1 MSKPDLFIDGKR
13 LELGKSIGKG
23 GEGIVYLVAG
33 ATKKA
38 VKVYTGNQNPDRE
51 AKVRAMVRDGL
62 AKTSSLVAYPEEIV
76 TTKSGQ
82 FAGFSMRLVEG
93 FHQIHH
99 LYLPKA
105 RKAQYPKADFRF
117 LVRAATNAARAVAQ
131 VHSST
136 CVIGDLNES
145 GVLVSGEAIV
155 ALIDADSFQYEAHG
169 KVYPCYVGK
178 PEFTAPELHGRSLG
192 GITRSRNHDQFALA
206 VLIFQLLFMG
216 RHPYAGQQKGSDLS
230 LDQMIARNLFAY
242 SKRRDVGV
250 TPPGVLPSLDDFP
263 PEIADAFERAF
274 GLDPARRP
282 TAAEWVNLTQALESR
297 LSRCAT
303 DSIHY
308 YPSAAKNCPW
318 CRMEGATG
326 VVLFLSTVVAKAAA
340 AVGLGNFDVE
350 KAWAVIKSVVLPD
363 PMAATPKLP
372 TFRCDPSPDARAA
385 KRGSWKHK
393 AFGAVVA
400 AGAIAGWANAP
411 DAIIVWIGALIF
423 AWFQFGK
430 DSVDRSTW
438 QSRYRTIEEKWQD
451 ATNAWRNALGVGA
464 ASRLHGELE
473 AAVDEYRKLPAAKTQ
488 AVSKLKNERHARQL
502 NDYLDRFLLRRA
514 SINGIGLAKTTT
526 LASFGIES
534 AADIKRNAILGIPG
548 FGPATADKLLAWRAQ
563 HEKRFVYNP
572 APNQSDV
579 AAQAKLDAEFANRSV
594 ALAKKIAGGQTELV
608 QLANSI
614 RQRMAV
620 EDQKISAVAAERAQ
634 IETDLAY
641 LGISKPHIP
650 AVRAH
655 IARPS
660 SSPTPAWPQQ
670 NPTGS
675 TNAVLCPR
683 CGGRMVRR
691 TARRGHR
698 QGNQFWGCARYPS
711 CKGTRS

>member
-1 MSKPDLFIDGKR
+1 MTKPDLFIDGKR

-33 ATKKA
+33 AAKKA
-38 VKVYTGNQNPDRE
+38 VKIYTGSQNPDRE
-51 AKVRAMVRDGL
+51 AKVRAMVRAGL
-62 AKTSSLVAYPEEIV
+62 AKNTSLVAYPEEIV

-117 LVRAATNAARAVAQ
+117 LVRAAANAARAVAQ

-145 GVLVSGEAIV
+145 GVLVSSEAIV
-155 ALIDADSFQYEAHG
+155 ALIDADSFQYEAQG
-169 KVYPCYVGK
+169 KIYPCYVGK
-178 PEFTAPELHGRSLG
+178 PEFTAPELHGKSLG
-192 GITRSRNHDQFALA
+192 GVTRSRSHDQFALA

-274 GLDPARRP
+274 GLDAARRP
-282 TAAEWVNLTQALESR
+282 TAGEWANLTQALEGR

-303 DSIHY
+303 DGMHY

-326 VVLFLSTVVAKAAA
+326 VVLFLSTIVAKAVA
-340 AVGLGNFDVE
+340 AVGPGNFDVE
-350 KAWAVIKSVVLPD
+350 KAWAAIKSVVLPD

-372 TFRCDPSPDARAA
+372 LFRCDPSPEARAA
-385 KRGSWKHK
+385 KRGRWKNK
-393 AFGAVVA
+393 AFGALVA
-400 AGAIAGWANAP
+400 AGAVAGWANAP
-411 DAIIVWIGALIF
+411 NAMIVWIGALIF

-438 QSRYRTIEEKWQD
+438 HNSYRATEEKWHE
-451 ATNAWRNALGVGA
+451 ATNAWRNALGVGVA
-464 ASRLHGELE
+464 ARLRNDLE
-473 AAVDEYRKLPAAKTQ
+473 SAVEEYRGLPAAKTK
-488 AVSKLKNERHARQL
+488 AMTKLKNERHARQL
-502 NDYLDRFLLRRA
+502 SEYLDRFLIRRA
-514 SINGIGLAKTTT
+514 SISGIGQAKTTT

-534 AADIKRNAILGIPG
+534 AADIKRNAILAIPG
-548 FGPATADKLLAWRAQ
+548 FGPATADRLLEWRAQ
-563 HEKRFVYNP
+563 HERRFVYNA
-572 APNQSDV
+572 APNQSDA
-579 AAQAKLDAEFANRSV
+579 AAQAKLETDFANR
-594 ALAKKIAGGQTELV
+594 AATLAKKIAGGRTELV

-614 RQRMAV
+614 RQHLVV
-620 EDQKISAVAAERAQ
+620 EDQKISAIAAERAQ
-634 IETDLAY
+634 IETDLAH
-641 LGISKPHIP
+641 LGISKPHVS
-650 AVRAH
+650 AAH
-655 IARPS
+655 TSISRTTPSPRPT
-660 SSPTPAWPQQ
+660 SPPQLPSG
-670 NPTGS
+670 N
-675 TNAVLCPR
+675 TNTVLCPR

-711 CKGTRS
+711 CKGTRN